1 MLLYCFTVSPVLGVS
16 YRKVT
21 FAFRNTFHANSTMFY
36 SKQKEQHFLYIHKV
50 YIVLY
55 ILVFSSFPGQ
65 ALYTLGTEA
74 CHTCIAFAFY
84 SWLAGRR
91 HVIQADFTWWVHFSL
106 VQFIVTHYRRPLQST
121 SNPHH
126 RSTLREWHMMGVGSG
141 LVQRASNGIIKA
153 VQQGSVLMQRWRGG
167 RGMWGAEVGV
177 GCLGS
182 EGGVGSG
189 PGLQTDS
196 WMGLGKV

>member
-1 MLLYCFTVSPVLGVS
+1 MQTVQCFTPN
-16 YRKVT
+16 KK
-21 FAFRNTFHANSTMFY
+21 NTFVC
-36 SKQKEQHFLYIHKV
+36 QKEQHFLYIHKV

-106 VQFIVTHYRRPLQST
+106 VHFIVTHYRRPLQSS

-141 LVQRASNGIIKA
+141 LVQQASNGIIKA
-153 VQQGSVLMQRWRGG
+153 VQQGSVLMQRWGGGGEVRGG
-167 RGMWGAEVGV
+167 QRSESGV
-177 GCLGS
+177 WVQI
-182 EGGVGSG
+182 GGVGSG
-189 PGLQTDS
+189 PGLQTES